1 MALSLRTSASNISS
15 AALVSLYIKGKAFKT
30 FWSPLHTQAARLCV
44 RTFTVHVCVPLPIRD
59 LEQLSISIKIMFG
72 DLH

>member
-1 MALSLRTSASNISS
+1 MSASNISV

-30 FWSPLHTQAARLCV
+30 FSFPPSHIKQSSWIPARFCV
-44 RTFTVHVCVPLPIRD
+44 RTFTVHLCVPLPIRD
-59 LEQLSISIKIMFG
+59 LEQLSISIKMIFG